1 MFLKKIFQVRESFI
15 FSKKNYG
22 KCQKIL
28 KYQAGKNRSRKELLG
43 VRTKLSC
50 NKIFLGCVRIKTQ
63 DIIYQFMK

>member
-1 MFLKKIFQVRESFI
+1 MQKMFLKKIFQVRESFI

-50 NKIFLGCVRIKTQ
+50 NFFWLCKN
-63 DIIYQFMK
+63 